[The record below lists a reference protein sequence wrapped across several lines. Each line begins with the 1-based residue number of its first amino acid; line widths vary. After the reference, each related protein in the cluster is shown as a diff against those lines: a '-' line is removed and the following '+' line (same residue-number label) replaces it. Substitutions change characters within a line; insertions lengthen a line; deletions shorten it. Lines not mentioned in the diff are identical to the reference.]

1 MRKKKGFTLAEVLI
15 TLSIIGV
22 VAAMTTPS
30 LVGGYQKAK
39 VGPSI
44 RKFMSTLENANEYLL
59 ADKESNTISG
69 AVGSNG
75 TEYLTELQ
83 KYVEGSIEDDKMN
96 AAVPAPKDY
105 AATALT
111 DIELPVYSLKAGDAF
126 AISLTTPDTTNVKGS
141 YKGKVARIYYDLNG
155 FNVKPN
161 RVGRDIFVLA
171 LDNAGSIIPEGGSA
185 YYKAYGTASS
195 GDSGDTAG
203 TEQAWKGTC
212 DEDKVTDGFNCAGSI
227 ADNDWKV
234 IYRY

>member
-69 AVGSNG
+69 AVGSNS

-83 KYVEGSIEDDKMN
+83 KYVEGSIDDKKMN
-96 AAVPAPKDY
+96 GFTPKPKYFSGTEDI
-105 AATALT
+105 A
-111 DIELPVYSLKAGDAF
+111 DIEIPVYSLKAGDAF
-126 AISLTTPDTTNVKGS
+126 AISLTAPDTTNVKGS
-141 YKGKVARIYYDLNG
+141 YKGKVGRIYYDING
-155 FNVKPN
+155 FNIKPN
-161 RVGRDIFVLA
+161 KIGRDIFVLA
-171 LDNAGSIIPEGGSA
+171 LDNAGSLIPEGGSA
-185 YYKAYGTASS
+185 YYKAYGGEDSTEKAWSS
-195 GDSGDTAG
+195 
-203 TEQAWKGTC
+203 TC
-212 DEDKVTDGFNCAGSI
+212 SKTTVGNGMDCAGSI

-234 IYRY
+234 IYRF